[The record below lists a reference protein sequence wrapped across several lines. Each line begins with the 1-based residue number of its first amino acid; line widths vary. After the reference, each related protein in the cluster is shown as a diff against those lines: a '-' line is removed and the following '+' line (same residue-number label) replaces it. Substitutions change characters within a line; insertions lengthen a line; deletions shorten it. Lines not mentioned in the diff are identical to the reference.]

1 MVLFIVMIIA
11 VILTYAI
18 PAGEYSKLTYDEDAN
33 VFVVTAPD
41 GTSEEY
47 EATQETLDQLGI
59 NAKLDNFTG
68 GNISKPMAVSGTYV
82 PQEQN
87 GQGIGDFL
95 MNIPYGVYDC
105 VDIIFF
111 IFMIGGT
118 VGIVNYLG
126 VFNVGITELARKL
139 PAEELPDSFG
149 SLLGCL

>member
-68 GNISKPMAVSGTYV
+68 GKISKPM
-82 PQEQN
+82 
-87 GQGIGDFL
+87 
-95 MNIPYGVYDC
+95 GV
-105 VDIIFF
+105 
-111 IFMIGGT
+111 
-118 VGIVNYLG
+118 
-126 VFNVGITELARKL
+126 
-139 PAEELPDSFG
+139 
-149 SLLGCL
+149 

>member
-1 MVLFIVMIIA
+1 MSNPNGKKKFSFPSAYVVLFIVMIIA

-33 VFVVTAPD
+33 VFVITAPD
-41 GTSEEY
+41 GTTEEM
-47 EATQETLDQLGI
+47 EATQESLDELGI
-59 NAKLDNFTG
+59 NAKLENFTS

-111 IFMIGGT
+111 IFMIGAGT
-118 VGIVNYLG
+118 Y
-126 VFNVGITELARKL
+126 
-139 PAEELPDSFG
+139 S
-149 SLLGCL
+149 